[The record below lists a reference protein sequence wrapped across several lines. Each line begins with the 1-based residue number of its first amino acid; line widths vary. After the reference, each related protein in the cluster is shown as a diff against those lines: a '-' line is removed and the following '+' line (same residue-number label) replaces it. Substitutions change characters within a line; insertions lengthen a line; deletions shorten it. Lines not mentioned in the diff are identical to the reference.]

1 MFDYAPDEIKELKHK
16 LKVDFDNDKV
26 ERKRQ
31 EIIENIKYEL
41 KINFINNPLFLPG
54 GNSWI
59 EMAEEQVHLV
69 DQMSEKEL
77 LYRME
82 MNVLRRR

>member
-41 KINFINNPLFLPG
+41 KINFINNPLFFAWG
-54 GNSWI
+54 
-59 EMAEEQVHLV
+59 
-69 DQMSEKEL
+69 K
-77 LYRME
+77 
-82 MNVLRRR
+82 LRD